1 MLKAGTNPSQDGNVA
16 YSAVIIWSL
25 AWYTYWCHPPVPR
38 VPGYGHIREVFTIIV
53 EASRHLRFMV
63 PVSVALGQDI
73 GVGAAKFNFRKY
85 PVLFPTFSLS
95 LRLKFTTRL
104 PSSLRTL
111 QPTQRSEKKLLWKN
125 LLYQVLFVLINTF
138 WEMRLSIV
146 RTLIYLEPGQRG
158 ESI

>member
-1 MLKAGTNPSQDGNVA
+1 MS
-16 YSAVIIWSL
+16 
-25 AWYTYWCHPPVPR
+25 PPVPR
-38 VPGYGHIREVFTIIV
+38 LPGYGHIREVFTIIV
-53 EASRHLRFMV
+53 EASRHLWFMV

-104 PSSLRTL
+104 PSSLRT

-125 LLYQVLFVLINTF
+125 QLYRVLFLLINTF
-138 WEMRLSIV
+138 
-146 RTLIYLEPGQRG
+146 
-158 ESI
+158 